1 MCYRHSGTDS
11 FSTDG
16 DAFPADGDFC
26 LRRLIRF
33 FGVGVE
39 GYHLPVG
46 MWHATSAEHVGN

>member
-46 MWHATSAEHVGN
+46 MWHATSA